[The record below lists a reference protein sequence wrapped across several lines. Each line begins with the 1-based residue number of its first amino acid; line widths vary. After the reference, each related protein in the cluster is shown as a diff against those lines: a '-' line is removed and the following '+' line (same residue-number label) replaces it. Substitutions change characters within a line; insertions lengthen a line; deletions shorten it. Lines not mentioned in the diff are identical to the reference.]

1 MKVFRNVMILMLI
14 VVLILAISFVIFSY
28 LTLNNDNI
36 PIEELTHHQY
46 YSINNDYALSIYS
59 ESAIYKTPDTT
70 LVFDDYLYSEN
81 FLQLTEDE
89 TTYNFIVLDKEL
101 LFCLESNM
109 YLYVW
114 EIAQ

>member
-1 MKVFRNVMILMLI
+1 MKVFKNIMILMLI
-14 VVLILAISFVIFSY
+14 VVLIVAISFVVFSY
-28 LTLNNDNI
+28 VTLNNDNI
-36 PIEELTHHQY
+36 PIEELIHHQY

-59 ESAIYKTPDTT
+59 KSAIYKTPDTT

-81 FLQLTEDE
+81 FLQLTKDAI
-89 TTYNFIVLDKEL
+89 TYNFIVLDKEL